1 MTKQKKGPLIL
12 ASNSPRRRSLLALG
26 GWRFQVQAADVD
38 ESIIEGE
45 LAVGY
50 VLRLAQSKA
59 EAVAKNFNRQEVI
72 LASDTTVVDGGEI
85 LGKPED
91 PTQAVAML
99 RQLRAHTHQVHT
111 ALTVHCVSDGVQYS
125 EVCTTDVPMRA
136 YSDAEIAAYVASGD
150 PLDKA
155 GAYAIQN
162 RDFRPVENL
171 SGCFASVMGL
181 PLCHL
186 ARLLRRIGM
195 PAPAG
200 DVAAACQAD
209 LGYACDVYA
218 LYLGSDR

>member
-1 MTKQKKGPLIL
+1 MTKYQHGPLIL

-26 GWRFQVQAADVD
+26 GWQFQVHAADVD
-38 ESIIEGE
+38 ESIIDGE
-45 LAVGY
+45 RAETY

-59 EAVAKNFNRQEVI
+59 AAVAQHFDQQEVI
-72 LASDTTVVDGGEI
+72 LASDTTVVDGGQI
-85 LGKPED
+85 LGKPGG
-91 PTQAVAML
+91 PSQAEAML

-111 ALTVHCVSDGVQYS
+111 AITVHCVADGAQYS
-125 EVCTTDVPMRA
+125 GICTTDVPMRV

-162 RDFRPVENL
+162 RDFSPVENL

-186 ARLLRRIGM
+186 TRLLRQIGL
-195 PAPAG
+195 APSVG
-200 DVAAACQAD
+200 DVAAACQEELD
-209 LGYACDVYA
+209 YECDVYE

>member
-38 ESIIEGE
+38 ESILEGE
-45 LAVGY
+45 SAVGY

-59 EAVAKNFNRQEVI
+59 AAVAKNFNQREVV

-85 LGKPED
+85 LGKPD
-91 PTQAVAML
+91 GPDQAATML

-111 ALTVHCVSDGVQYS
+111 AITLYCVSDGAQYS

-181 PLCHL
+181 PLCHVT
-186 ARLLRRIGM
+186 RLLRQVGM
-195 PAPAG
+195 PPPTG

-209 LGYACDVYA
+209 LAYACDVYT